1 MKALYRRGYLLTAA
15 AAVLLGGCATAQG
28 ARSGGDPDVLTRDQI
43 MSVSGATN
51 LYDVVKRLRPRWLE
65 VRAADRS
72 LGMDTQIAVYEG
84 QTYLGDTQQLYQ
96 LQPGMAFELRWM
108 NGNRASDV
116 LPGVPGGTHLAGAII
131 VSTRPPNGGGE

>member
-15 AAVLLGGCATAQG
+15 AAILLGGCATTQG
-28 ARSGGDPDVLTRDQI
+28 ERSSGDPDVLTRDQI
-43 MSVSGATN
+43 MSVDGASS
-51 LYDVVKRLRPRWLE
+51 LYDVVKRLRPRWLQ

-72 LGMDTQIAVYEG
+72 LAMTTIIAVYEDN
-84 QTYLGDTQQLYQ
+84 TYVGDTQSLYQ
-96 LQPGMAFELRWM
+96 LQPGMAFEMRWM

-131 VSTRPPNGGGE
+131 ISTRPRKVGGE